1 VTFAS
6 SEDLIAAF
14 GRGEVV
20 IVVDD
25 ADRENE
31 GDLIVAADMITEEQM
46 AFMIRHTSG
55 IICLPMEEDRLDQ
68 LQLPQMV
75 RVNTDRRHTA
85 FTQSIDAR
93 EGVSTG
99 ISANDRTQTVRVAI
113 AADTKP
119 SDLDRPGHIFPLR
132 ADPGGVLKRAGHTE
146 AAVDLARLSGRYPA
160 GVLSEIMNDDGSVAR
175 LPELER
181 FAKEHGMLIGT
192 IADLIAHRRVL
203 EGKLV
208 ERVVESK
215 IPTRHGWFRAVG
227 YRSRLDGR
235 EHVAFVVGEIG
246 DGSDVLTRVHSECLT
261 GDVFGSLRCDCGTQ
275 LDRALAAVA
284 AEGRGVVL
292 YIRGHEGRGIG
303 LFHKLAAYNLQDL
316 GRDTV
321 QANQDLGL
329 PIDSR
334 DYGMGA
340 QILYDLGV
348 RSMRLLTN
356 NPTKRAGIEG
366 YGLEIVAREPLV
378 VEANDHN
385 RDYLETKQRRMGHVF
400 GSDEDA
406 AGDLGVDE
414 GEGT

>member
-1 VTFAS
+1 MTFAT
-6 SEDLIAAF
+6 SEQLIAAF
-14 GRGEVV
+14 GRGDVV

-31 GDLIVAADMITEEQM
+31 GDLIAAADLVTEEQM

-55 IICLPMEEDRLDQ
+55 IICLPMSEERLDQ

-99 ISANDRTQTVRVAI
+99 ISAADRTRTVKVAI
-113 AADTKP
+113 SSDSKP
-119 SDLDRPGHIFPLR
+119 GDLDRPGHIFPLR

-160 GVLSEIMNDDGSVAR
+160 GVLSEIMNDDGTVAR

-181 FAKEHGMLIGT
+181 FAKEHGLLIGT
-192 IADLIAHRRVL
+192 IADLISHRRTM

-208 ERVVESK
+208 ERVVESR
-215 IPTRHGWFRAVG
+215 IPTAHGWFRAVG

-235 EHVAFVVGEIG
+235 EHVAFVVGDVG
-246 DGSDVLTRVHSECLT
+246 DGEDVLTRVHSECLT
-261 GDVFGSLRCDCGTQ
+261 GDVFGSLRCDCGNQ
-275 LDRALAAVA
+275 LDQALAMVA
-284 AEGRGVVL
+284 REGRGVVL

-303 LFHKLAAYNLQDL
+303 LFHKLAAYNLQDE

-329 PIDSR
+329 PVDSR

-366 YGLEIVAREPLV
+366 YGLEIVERVPLV
-378 VEANDHN
+378 VEPNDHN
-385 RDYLETKQRRMGHVF
+385 RDYLATKRDRLGHVF
-400 GSDEDA
+400 GEDQQ
-406 AGDLGVDE
+406 
-414 GEGT
+414 

>member
-235 EHVAFVVGEIG
+235 EHVAFVMGEIG

>member
-6 SEDLIAAF
+6 TEELIEAF
-14 GRGEVV
+14 SRGEIV

-31 GDLIVAADMITEEQM
+31 GDLIVAADLITDEQM

-99 ISANDRTQTVRVAI
+99 ISASDRTRTVRAAI
-113 AADTKP
+113 DPITKP
-119 SDLDRPGHIFPLR
+119 ADLDRPGHIFPLR

-146 AAVDLARLSGRYPA
+146 AAVDLARLAGRYPA
-160 GVLSEIMNDDGSVAR
+160 GVLSEIMNDDGTVSR

-181 FAKEHGMLIGT
+181 FAKEHGLLMGT
-192 IADLIAHRRVL
+192 IADLIAYRRVQ

-208 ERVVESK
+208 ERVVESR

-235 EHVAFVVGEIG
+235 EHVAFVTGEIG

-275 LDRALAAVA
+275 LDNALAAVA

-303 LFHKLAAYNLQDL
+303 LFHKLAAYNLQDA

-366 YGLEIVAREPLV
+366 YGLEIVERVPLV

-385 RDYLETKQRRMGHVF
+385 RAYLETKQQRMGHVF
-400 GSDEDA
+400 GADRPGGDEP
-406 AGDLGVDE
+406 
-414 GEGT
+414 